1 MKKLFKKQKEQLDF
15 SSLNPILTSGAAAG
29 VAIANHVGGNPR
41 IGGTIGVGFALL
53 VTGLI
58 EATKDDT
65 SKNKIKKF

>member
-15 SSLNPILTSGAAAG
+15 SSLNPILTSRAAVG
-29 VAIANHVGGNPR
+29 VAIANHVGSKPQ